1 MTTEATEPTNAT
13 ITIEHVHE
21 DPHCQRLAIAF
32 ERLAHA
38 VSERPDLAALTVNQ
52 CGLTLAEHVEEL
64 ADWAARAAKENPSP

>member
-13 ITIEHVHE
+13 VTLERVHE

-38 VSERPDLAALTVNQ
+38 VSERPDLAGITSYER
-52 CGLTLAEHVEEL
+52 GLTLAEHVEEL